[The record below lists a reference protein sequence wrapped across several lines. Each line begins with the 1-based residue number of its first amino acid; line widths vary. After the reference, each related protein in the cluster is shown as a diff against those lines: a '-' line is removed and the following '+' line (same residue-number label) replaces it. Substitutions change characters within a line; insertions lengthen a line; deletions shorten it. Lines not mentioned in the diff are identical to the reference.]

1 VVRPLVLGRELQRG
15 LEGER
20 GRRGKDGPPTLA
32 WAAPTRRRASWR
44 EGRPWCA
51 RDERP
56 WCAHEV
62 AVARCE
68 EEREGEDERRA
79 RGREERAAAAPI
91 CLPRARFVPGTSR
104 GFRRRPRRRMVKAL
118 AAGKDRAR
126 RLAGPSQ
133 VDSLLSAVLSRGSA
147 ACCVLRRV
155 QDSGESREKRVER
168 ASRVG

>member
-1 VVRPLVLGRELQRG
+1 MVRPLVLGRELQAVQARQRG

-20 GRRGKDGPPTLA
+20 GRRGRDGPPTLA

-51 RDERP
+51 RDEKP

-68 EEREGEDERRA
+68 GERKGEDERRA
-79 RGREERAAAAPI
+79 RGRQERAAAAPI

-118 AAGKDRAR
+118 AGGEGSCSTLGGTFPS
-126 RLAGPSQ
+126 RLAALCRALERLR
-133 VDSLLSAVLSRGSA
+133 SLLRPA
-147 ACCVLRRV
+147 A
-155 QDSGESREKRVER
+155 G
-168 ASRVG
+168 AG